1 MRLTLSDIQQDL
13 ARITD
18 LAGRLNQEMPE
29 AMRRASIDSRSV
41 SRSPSAQP
49 GGRPI
54 GTHGDPV
61 ADTAIAHA
69 DGKIRDSVRDQTAAA
84 ARFHP
89 RSTPVTGH
97 AHSALQQLKP
107 GAKRETPKARGC
119 ESCERITGPSGR
131 PIFTPATRGALCDAC
146 RKWGERHEGAWPTE
160 AALRE
165 RHRVR

>member
-61 ADTAIAHA
+61 ADCAIAHA
-69 DGKIRDSVRDQTAAA
+69 DGKVRDTVRDEVSAACRAILEARRILAAA
-84 ARFHP
+84 DSH
-89 RSTPVTGH
+89 
-97 AHSALQQLKP
+97 LQQLKP
-107 GAKRETPKARGC
+107 GGQKATPKARGC